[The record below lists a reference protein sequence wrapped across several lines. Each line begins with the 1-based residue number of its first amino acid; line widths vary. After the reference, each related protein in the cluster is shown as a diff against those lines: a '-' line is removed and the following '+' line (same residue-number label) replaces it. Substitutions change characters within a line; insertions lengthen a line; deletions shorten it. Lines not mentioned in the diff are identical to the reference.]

1 MNPIQPDNELKEENI
16 PDLIADL
23 EHENGLVRQ
32 HKRLMLIHRSPES
45 IPALVEALK
54 SNNATV
60 RWEAV
65 RALSDIHDP
74 QTAAAITDMLMD
86 DDAGVRWSAMEG
98 LIRMERACL
107 RPVLERFLK
116 DFDSPWIREGVHHI
130 LHVLKDRHLLNVSE
144 IDLFHKLDHQDFPGF
159 DTGWD
164 VEQAKA
170 AEKAIEM
177 LNQEEK

>member
-1 MNPIQPDNELKEENI
+1 MDPIQLDNEIEEEVI
-16 PDLIADL
+16 PSLIADL
-23 EHENGLVRQ
+23 GHENGLARQ
-32 HKRLMLIHRSPES
+32 YKRLMLIHHSPES

-54 SNNATV
+54 SKNATV

-74 QTAAAITDMLMD
+74 QTASVLTDMLMD
-86 DDAGVRWSAMEG
+86 DDIGVRWSAMEG

-107 RPVLERFLK
+107 RPVIECFLK
-116 DFDSPWIREGVHHI
+116 DFDSPWIHEGVHHI
-130 LHVLKDRHLLNVSE
+130 LHVLKDQRLLNASE
-144 IDLFHKLDHQDFPGF
+144 INLFHKLDHPDFPGF

-164 VEQAKA
+164 GEQVKA
-170 AEKAIEM
+170 AEKALEM